1 MLLVPV
7 YFIVPV
13 KVSDAKFRTK
23 FSNLKLYCKNGK
35 ILPQF
40 YQRDDRLALY
50 EAIRDYVT
58 KYVHLYY
65 DTSDKIKD
73 DPEIQIFGR
82 ELSMPKSKGGCGI
95 LGVPFKDGK
104 FNSAED
110 LILVFT
116 SVIYTSSVVHAAVN
130 FPQYDTYGFP
140 PNYPPKINGI
150 PPKDKKPLQE
160 EEVVKAL
167 IDRATTMDTMIITK
181 ILSARSTNALG
192 DFEVNY
198 IYDPPAVA
206 IVEEFRK
213 DLKNISSKIHER
225 NEKLERGYEYLLPQ
239 EIPNSI
245 SI

>member
-1 MLLVPV
+1 MTYWNRLTSWRMDVEGTYPE
-7 YFIVPV
+7 F
-13 KVSDAKFRTK
+13 
-23 FSNLKLYCKNGK
+23 LKERGLYCKDGK
-35 ILPQF
+35 ILPTF
-40 YQRDDRLALY
+40 YQRDDTLELF
-50 EAIRDYVT
+50 EAIRNYVT

-65 DTSDKIKD
+65 DTPDEINND
-73 DPEIQIFGR
+73 AEIQNFGR
-82 ELSMPKSKGGCGI
+82 ELTMPKCEECCGI

-104 FNSAED
+104 FSSAED

-116 SVIYTSSVVHAAVN
+116 SVIYNSSVVHAAVN
-130 FPQYDTYGFP
+130 FPQYDTYGFL
-140 PNYPPKINGI
+140 PNYPTKLNGI
-150 PPKDKKPLQE
+150 PPKDKRPLQE

-167 IDRATTMDTMIITK
+167 VDRSSTLETMIIGK
-181 ILSARSTNALG
+181 ILSERSTNALG

-225 NEKLERGYEYLLPQ
+225 NEKLERGYEYLLPE